1 MAYKHGVYV
10 SEVPTSIIPPVRTTA
25 GLPVVGT
32 APINLTDKTNVNRPV
47 LCYSYQEAVE
57 AFGYSDDWANY
68 TLCEFIYSHFALNVA
83 PVVLV
88 NVLGPTV
95 HKGSVTA
102 ERIHSQ
108 LIILRLL

>member
-25 GLPVVGT
+25 GLPFVVGT

-57 AFGYSDDWANY
+57 ALDIAMIGQTIPFVSLYIP
-68 TLCEFIYSHFALNVA
+68 TLRCSM
-83 PVVLV
+83 
-88 NVLGPTV
+88 
-95 HKGSVTA
+95 
-102 ERIHSQ
+102 
-108 LIILRLL
+108 